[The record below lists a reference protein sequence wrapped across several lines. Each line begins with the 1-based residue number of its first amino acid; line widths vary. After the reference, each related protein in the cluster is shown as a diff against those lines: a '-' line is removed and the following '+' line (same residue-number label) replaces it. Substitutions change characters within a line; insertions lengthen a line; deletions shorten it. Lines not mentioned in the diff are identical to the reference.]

1 MMRSFVHL
9 FAVTPRPPPS
19 PCPCLRCHT
28 ARQQVGFHGIIIV
41 GAPFHIIMPAAV
53 KNKKERKN
61 GGTNNWVMNWSGID
75 DVRERGK
82 ESWNACL
89 NYTEISLHHWYNEL

>member
-1 MMRSFVHL
+1 MASYTKCSILGEIFVMKYDAFVRSSVRRH
-9 FAVTPRPPPS
+9 PS
-19 PCPCLRCHT
+19 PSSPH
-28 ARQQVGFHGIIIV
+28 RQQVGFHGIIIV

-75 DVRERGK
+75 DVREREARNLGMH
-82 ESWNACL
+82 A
-89 NYTEISLHHWYNEL
+89 